1 MGAIKQLIIE
11 EQDRELNE
19 IGSRRAARVPA
30 GGGDGMADKPTAAE
44 MAQYK
49 ATGRKLKE
57 YIREFLLDSMCR
69 PKITAKVPTGFGGR
83 VPFVE
88 LEFKTPP
95 GMKPIKC
102 GAKASLILE
111 VGALK
116 ALDGALIKA
125 FGAYGL
131 CRVPSHDVCSQ
142 VERCAL
148 EGLYWVPSHD
158 VCSQVERCALEAI
171 LKDVVLRAA
180 KYPEV
185 LDQAYNQLGALMVRK
200 VQDA

>member
-1 MGAIKQLIIE
+1 
-11 EQDRELNE
+11 
-19 IGSRRAARVPA
+19 
-30 GGGDGMADKPTAAE
+30 MADKPTAAE
-44 MAQYK
+44 MAQYE

-131 CRVPSHDVCSQ
+131 YR
-142 VERCAL
+142 
-148 EGLYWVPSHD
+148 VPSHD